1 MAILGPIL
9 ADEQASE
16 RIGMSRTVLWI
27 TLWIT
32 QMSSVLELR
41 RNAKEP
47 PGAESRGLS
56 LAVVALDLLHHYR
69 ELVPANDPGGD

>member
-1 MAILGPIL
+1 
-9 ADEQASE
+9 
-16 RIGMSRTVLWI
+16 MSRTVLWI

-32 QMSSVLELR
+32 KRAIALELR

-56 LAVVALDLLHHYR
+56 LAVVVLDLLHHYR
-69 ELVPANDPGGD
+69 ELIPANDPGGD